1 MLEATIMDVMTGFAL
16 LPLAAWLYLF
26 LFRGRF
32 WACQERL
39 STETEDRRIWPS
51 VVAIVPARNEADVIQ
66 RTLPSL
72 RKQDYPGPF
81 QVIVV
86 DDGSTDETA
95 RLAADANLAPGSRP
109 IEVLNGEVPPHGWSG
124 KVWAMEQAVAY
135 VRRVL
140 PQPRYLWF
148 TDADIEHE
156 PMVLRGLVQTAE
168 HARLDMVST
177 MVLLHAERFWERLL
191 IPAFVFFFQKLY
203 PFSYVNTPG
212 RATAAAAGG
221 SMLVN
226 RSALAK
232 SGGLA
237 EIRTALIDDC
247 ALARLLKT
255 KGRLWLGLTT
265 HSRSIRAYGFGDLWR
280 MVTRTAYR
288 QLNYSPALL
297 LSTVIG
303 MALIYIV
310 PIVVMVLNWTAG
322 YLLLAA
328 LGASTWMIMG
338 IAYLP
343 TVRLYKQPW
352 LFSLSLPVAAILY
365 TLMTV
370 DSARKHWL
378 GKGGE
383 WKGRLHH
390 ESSRSKS
397 GP

>member
-1 MLEATIMDVMTGFAL
+1 
-16 LPLAAWLYLF
+16 
-26 LFRGRF
+26 
-32 WACQERL
+32 
-39 STETEDRRIWPS
+39 
-51 VVAIVPARNEADVIQ
+51 
-66 RTLPSL
+66 
-72 RKQDYPGPF
+72 
-81 QVIVV
+81 
-86 DDGSTDETA
+86 
-95 RLAADANLAPGSRP
+95 
-109 IEVLNGEVPPHGWSG
+109 
-124 KVWAMEQAVAY
+124 MEQAVAY

-156 PMVLRGLVQTAE
+156 PMVLRGLVQRAE
-168 HARLDMVST
+168 RAKLDMVST

-203 PFSYVNTPG
+203 PFSYVNSPG

-226 RSALAK
+226 RSALAEA
-232 SGGLA
+232 GGLT
-237 EIRTALIDDC
+237 EIRNALIDDC

-255 KGRLWLGLTT
+255 KGRLWLGLTI
-265 HSRSIRAYGFGDLWR
+265 HSRSIRAYGFGDIWR

-288 QLNYSPALL
+288 QLKYSPALL

-303 MALIYIV
+303 MALIYIA
-310 PIVVMVLNWTAG
+310 PIVVMVLSWTAG
-322 YLLLAA
+322 YILLAA
-328 LGASTWMIMG
+328 LGASTWMIMSV
-338 IAYLP
+338 AYLP

-352 LFSLSLPVAAILY
+352 LFALSLPVAAILY

-383 WKGRLHH
+383 WKGRLHQ
-390 ESSRSKS
+390 SKS
-397 GP
+397 GL